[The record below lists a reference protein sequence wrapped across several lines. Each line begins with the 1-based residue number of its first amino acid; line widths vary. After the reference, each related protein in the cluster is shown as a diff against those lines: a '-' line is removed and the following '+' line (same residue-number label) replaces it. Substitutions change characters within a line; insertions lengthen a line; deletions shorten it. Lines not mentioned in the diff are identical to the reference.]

1 MCAICGFF
9 APDPYPVAAALRM
22 LERTSHRGP
31 DSAGIYWDGH
41 LLRREA
47 LAELRGAASS
57 STRGRIALGHARL
70 EIVGGPDGIQPLT
83 GCRPGWAIV
92 ANGEIY
98 NHEQLRRFLQGHPT
112 ATDSDNELILHL
124 IEQQYHDGDLARA
137 VQTTMPMLD
146 GMYAFAVTD
155 GRQLVVARD
164 PIGKKPLYFIQSEIV
179 AFASERKALT
189 GFNVPVHRLV
199 PGGILVLDDKAPCR
213 VYRTPRFQRPPLDIT
228 GFNDALETYA
238 DVLQRAIVKRVR
250 GLDRIGVLFSGGVDS
265 LLVAIAAR
273 EAGTDVAAF
282 CVGMDGSDD
291 LDAAQKAAAELDLNV
306 RCVGLTE
313 AMIEAALPEVIERI
327 ELNGL
332 VQVEAAIPMYLAAR
346 LCAEDGRKVML
357 SGQAADELFAGY
369 TWYGDVVRD
378 HGYVTLHERLWDDI
392 EQLYLD
398 TLEREDRMTMAHGI
412 ELRAPFLDRDVIR
425 AAMRMVPQGIK
436 LDGPDDPHRKLVHR
450 RLALDSGIPHFLA
463 YREKSRAQDG
473 TGIHS
478 TLQRIAKRHLLGSG
492 QSGGRVNGQPTPQ
505 LLDYGSNYRYVKL
518 PYAADEVHAYI
529 AELTERHGI
538 GGLGTDEEENYACE
552 VMA

>member
-9 APDPYPVAAALRM
+9 APDRLPVAAALHM

-31 DSAGIYWDGH
+31 DSAGVYWDGH
-41 LLRREA
+41 LLRRDA

-57 STRGRIALGHARL
+57 ATRGRITLGHARL
-70 EIVGGPDGIQPLT
+70 EIVGGPDGVQPLT

-98 NHEQLRRFLQGHPT
+98 NHEQLRLFLKGHPT

-124 IEQQYHDGDLARA
+124 IEHHYHNGDLARA

-164 PIGKKPLYFIQSEIV
+164 PVGKKPLYFIQSELV

-189 GFNVPVHRLV
+189 GFDAPIHRLV
-199 PGGILVLDDKAPCR
+199 PGGILVLKDGVPCR
-213 VYRTPRFQRPPLDIT
+213 VFRTPRFHRPPLDIT
-228 GFNDALETYA
+228 EFDEALEAYTN
-238 DVLQRAIVKRVR
+238 VFRRAVAKRVR
-250 GLDRIGVLFSGGVDS
+250 GLDRVGVLFSGGVDS
-265 LLVAIAAR
+265 LLVAVAAR
-273 EAGTDVAAF
+273 QAGADVAAF

-291 LDAAQKAAAELDLNV
+291 LEAARKAADALDLNV
-306 RCVGLTE
+306 RCVGLTD
-313 AMIEAALPEVIERI
+313 AMIESVLPEVIERI

-332 VQVEAAIPMYLAAR
+332 VQVEAAIPMYVAAR

-369 TWYGDVVRD
+369 VWYGDVVRD

-412 ELRAPFLDRDVIR
+412 ELRAPFLDRDVIST
-425 AAMRMVPQGIK
+425 AMRMVPQGIK
-436 LDGPDDPHRKLVHR
+436 IDGPDDPHRKLVHR
-450 RLALDSGIPHFLA
+450 RLALESGVPHELA

-478 TLQRIAKRHLLGSG
+478 TLQRIARRHQGAAVST
-492 QSGGRVNGQPTPQ
+492 RAAAP
-505 LLDYGSNYRYVKL
+505 LLDYGSNYRYVKQ

-529 AELTERHGI
+529 AELTEQHGI
-538 GGLGTDEEENYACE
+538 GGLGTDEEENYVCE